1 MTRGVGA
8 AQPVGVVGAEYGKCM
23 SWRGVAALA
32 IVEAQHFEAI
42 HKMVSSNLEEYV
54 VPKNGREVSRT
65 THPNSSFPSIACVH

>member
-32 IVEAQHFEAI
+32 IVDSEICICTYLYPVAGSATF
-42 HKMVSSNLEEYV
+42 
-54 VPKNGREVSRT
+54 
-65 THPNSSFPSIACVH
+65 